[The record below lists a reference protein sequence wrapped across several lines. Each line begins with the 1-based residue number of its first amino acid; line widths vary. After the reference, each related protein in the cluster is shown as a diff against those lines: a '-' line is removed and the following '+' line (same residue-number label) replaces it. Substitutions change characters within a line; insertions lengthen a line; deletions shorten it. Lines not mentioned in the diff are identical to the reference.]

1 RGRRAV
7 TGDVRGLG
15 RDLLQHLRAHVL
27 IRVLQLDLLGDGDAV
42 LGDRGAAKLLVD
54 DDVAPLRAQ
63 RRLHSLGHDVDAL
76 EERAP
81 GLLVEFQLLRH
92 GSGSSLLEN
101 GEDVFLAQDEI
112 FLVVDLD
119 LGARVLPEQDLVA
132 GLHVEGDLLAVLA
145 NLTVADG
152 DDLGFL
158 RLLLGG
164 VGNDDPALFD
174 LFLLEPLDGD
184 AVMQRTNLQGVSAS
198 FVLCWCRAG
207 CLAVGLAIPSPR
219 EPFSTQVRR
228 VLMYRGP
235 KSRASG
241 KIRKRK
247 SMSKSV
253 LVSNVLPAEALALI
267 PNEIAVDYHT
277 SQDA

>member
-1 RGRRAV
+1 
-7 TGDVRGLG
+7 
-15 RDLLQHLRAHVL
+15 
-27 IRVLQLDLLGDGDAV
+27 
-42 LGDRGAAKLLVD
+42 
-54 DDVAPLRAQ
+54 
-63 RRLHSLGHDVDAL
+63 
-76 EERAP
+76 
-81 GLLVEFQLLRH
+81 
-92 GSGSSLLEN
+92 
-101 GEDVFLAQDEI
+101 

-164 VGNDDPALFD
+164 VRNDDPALFD
-174 LFLLEPLDGD
+174 LFLLEPLDED
-184 AVMQRTNLQGVSAS
+184 AVMQRTNLHGVSAS

-219 EPFSTQVRR
+219 EPFSTQVKR

-241 KIRKRK
+241 KIRKRN
-247 SMSKSV
+247 SMSKSC
-253 LVSNVLPAEALALI
+253 LVSNVSPAEALALI
-267 PNEIAVDYHT
+267 PNEIAVDYHN
-277 SQDA
+277 SQAALPRLEFIARLRGKDGLVCHIVSAIDDEVLAAAPTVKVVANVAVGYNNIDVAAA